1 MGEPGNPAQ
10 IELGGRR
17 LVSLRE
23 KVRCDA
29 IHLGA
34 ERPTAEALEHPAIRK
49 IELEHCAPL
58 ALRRGGSRDDARG
71 TKYYVAGGT
80 GRDRPHMAFG
90 RLRHIMSSDT

>member
-1 MGEPGNPAQ
+1 MAEPGNPAQ

-23 KVRCDA
+23 KVPCDA

-58 ALRRGGSRDDARG
+58 ALRRGGIPRRC
-71 TKYYVAGGT
+71 KRHEILCGGENQT
-80 GRDRPHMAFG
+80 WPPPHGLRPPPPHNV
-90 RLRHIMSSDT
+90 I